1 MHVHHEGGVTSV
13 DIAGREDVHQLKGS
27 AVGLIG
33 VLFLCVTGS
42 APLAVVLFNMPYVMP
57 LGSEWGGPAAFFF
70 ATIVLTIFSVSY
82 VEMCKKVRAAG
93 GMYTFVSHG
102 LGRELGFM
110 SGFSLLVAYTLF
122 SASLIGGFS
131 KFTQLKMDQYDIGVP
146 WIYIAL
152 FAMLCCFALA
162 YFDVEISVKVLGAA
176 LLGELAV
183 ITIMSLGILGQGG
196 SDGLSIEPILP
207 WNAFQGIAPGIGIFF
222 AFWSWVGFEA
232 APNYAEES
240 RDPVRI
246 IPIAVYFSCIFVGA
260 LYTIA
265 AWAILSG
272 YGPKNQIT
280 DAFNAGAEGTATTIS
295 GHTAVVTVDNL
306 TFFPTS
312 ALVGQWV
319 ASLMSYL
326 IITGALACG
335 MALGNAGGRYW
346 YAMGREGILPKALG
360 RTHPKYKSPYIALF
374 VMYAI
379 VTVILLAFWFA
390 DRAPLEAYGWLAVQ
404 GVIWILLVQALAG
417 LSTFF
422 YFRKHHP
429 DEMHPIK
436 TIAAPWVAFI
446 AQCAVLL
453 LLYHNLYFLAAG
465 AGYVD
470 PVFELF
476 SGWAELQFSWIGIIG
491 VLLPA
496 AALIYAFIIKR
507 TNRAKYEVMGRF
519 VNEGA

>member
-1 MHVHHEGGVTSV
+1 MAHMEDPPGGLHVHHEGGVTSV
-13 DIAGREDVHQLKGS
+13 DVSGRDDVHQLKGS
-27 AVGLIG
+27 AVGLVG

-110 SGFSLLVAYTLF
+110 AGFSLLVAYTIF
-122 SASLIGGFS
+122 SVSLIGGFA
-131 KFTQLKMDQYDIGVP
+131 KFTQLKLDQYDIGVP

-152 FAMLCCFALA
+152 FGVLCCLLLA
-162 YFDVEISVKVLGAA
+162 YYDVEISVKVLGAA

-183 ITIMSLGILGQGG
+183 ILIMSFGILGQGG
-196 SDGLSIEPILP
+196 SDGLSVEPILP

-246 IPIAVYFSCIFVGA
+246 IPLAVYFSCIAVGT

-280 DAFNAGAEGTATTIS
+280 EAFNNGTSRPADPNGDQRARVGGQRRHPDVLPNVSPGRAVRRRRHELPDHHRRAGLRHGARQRGRPLLVRDGTRGHPAQGARAHPPHAQVAVHRPVLDVHGRDRPAARLLVHRSRAAGGLRLDGGAGRDLDPARAGAG
-295 GHTAVVTVDNL
+295 GPVD
-306 TFFPTS
+306 
-312 ALVGQWV
+312 
-319 ASLMSYL
+319 
-326 IITGALACG
+326 
-335 MALGNAGGRYW
+335 
-346 YAMGREGILPKALG
+346 
-360 RTHPKYKSPYIALF
+360 
-374 VMYAI
+374 
-379 VTVILLAFWFA
+379 
-390 DRAPLEAYGWLAVQ
+390 
-404 GVIWILLVQALAG
+404 
-417 LSTFF
+417 
-422 YFRKHHP
+422 
-429 DEMHPIK
+429 
-436 TIAAPWVAFI
+436 
-446 AQCAVLL
+446 VLL
-453 LLYHNLYFLAAG
+453 LPQA
-465 AGYVD
+465 
-470 PVFELF
+470 
-476 SGWAELQFSWIGIIG
+476 
-491 VLLPA
+491 LP
-496 AALIYAFIIKR
+496 
-507 TNRAKYEVMGRF
+507 GRDAHRSRRSSRR
-519 VNEGA
+519 GSRSSPSSR